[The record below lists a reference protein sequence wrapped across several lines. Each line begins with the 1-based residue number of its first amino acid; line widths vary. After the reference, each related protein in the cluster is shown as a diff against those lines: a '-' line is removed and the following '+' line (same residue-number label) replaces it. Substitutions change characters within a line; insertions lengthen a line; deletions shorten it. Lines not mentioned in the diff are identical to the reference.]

1 MMNDDNMERFFDSDE
16 RRTEARLNLEATIYI
31 ETESREPGDTR
42 PPEIVYCEAVD
53 ISANGMQVVVDKK
66 LTEGA
71 IHTLVVEFL
80 RYPERYQLISEVRW
94 VRPHPDGFLA
104 GLYLYESDGS
114 EIVDWKL
121 KISRSFN

>member
-1 MMNDDNMERFFDSDE
+1 MSDEFEKFFDTDE
-16 RRTEARLNLEATIYI
+16 RRTEARLNLAANIYI
-31 ETESREPGDTR
+31 ETESREPGDIR
-42 PPEIVYCEAVD
+42 PPTIVHCDAVD
-53 ISANGMQVVVDKK
+53 LSANGMQVVVDSR

-71 IHTLVVEFL
+71 IHTMVVEL
-80 RYPERYQLISEVRW
+80 TERDESFRLISEVKW

>member
-1 MMNDDNMERFFDSDE
+1 MMNDEFDSFFDTDE
-16 RRTEARLNLEATIYI
+16 RRTEARLNLQARIYI
-31 ETESREPGDTR
+31 ETESREPGDER
-42 PPEIVYCEAVD
+42 PPHIVFCEAVD
-53 ISANGMQVVVDKK
+53 LSANGMQVIVDTK

-71 IHTLVVEFL
+71 IHTLVVELLGRDESFS
-80 RYPERYQLISEVRW
+80 LIAEVKW
-94 VRPHPDGFLA
+94 VRPHEDGFLA